1 MFFNLNF
8 RHERGHGEAILYKDG
23 IAECIFFF
31 KAVVTDVLVGMK
43 CGPAK
48 AVFSLL
54 QGKNSH
60 SWGSPQSQEEKP
72 RQGWLRDRNHKM
84 GIGGDGSL

>member
-1 MFFNLNF
+1 M
-8 RHERGHGEAILYKDG
+8 Y
-23 IAECIFFF
+23 FFF

-60 SWGSPQSQEEKP
+60 
-72 RQGWLRDRNHKM
+72 
-84 GIGGDGSL
+84 

>member
-1 MFFNLNF
+1 M
-8 RHERGHGEAILYKDG
+8 
-23 IAECIFFF
+23 
-31 KAVVTDVLVGMK
+31 TDVLVGMK

-60 SWGSPQSQEEKP
+60 SLGSPQSQEEKP
-72 RQGWLRDRNHKM
+72 RQGWLRDRNHIV

>member
-1 MFFNLNF
+1 MYFS
-8 RHERGHGEAILYKDG
+8 
-23 IAECIFFF
+23 

-43 CGPAK
+43 CGSAK
-48 AVFSLL
+48 AVFPLL

-60 SWGSPQSQEEKP
+60 SCGSPQSQKP
-72 RQGWLRDRNHKM
+72 RQGWSGERNHVM

>member
-1 MFFNLNF
+1 MWSWRGNF
-8 RHERGHGEAILYKDG
+8 VQRWDSRVY
-23 IAECIFFF
+23 FFF

-72 RQGWLRDRNHKM
+72 RQGWLRDRNHIV

>member
-1 MFFNLNF
+1 MWSWRGNF
-8 RHERGHGEAILYKDG
+8 VQRWDSRVY
-23 IAECIFFF
+23 FFF

-54 QGKNSH
+54 
-60 SWGSPQSQEEKP
+60 
-72 RQGWLRDRNHKM
+72 
-84 GIGGDGSL
+84 